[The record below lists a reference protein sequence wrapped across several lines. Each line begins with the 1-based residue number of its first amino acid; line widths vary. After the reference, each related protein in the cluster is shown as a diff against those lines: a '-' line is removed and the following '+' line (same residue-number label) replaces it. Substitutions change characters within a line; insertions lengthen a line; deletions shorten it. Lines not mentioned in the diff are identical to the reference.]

1 MCTHVIERNTTIP
14 ISKSQIFTTAAPFQS
29 SVEINV
35 LQGERPLANQN
46 KSLGKFRLKGI
57 QRAMAGVPQIEVTF
71 TIDANGIVNVSAK
84 DLKTGKA
91 QDITIEASSN
101 MSDEELQSAI
111 HDAERY
117 ASEDAQFRED
127 REARGKLQALIQR
140 AMAGVPQ
147 IEVTFTIDANGIVN
161 VSAKDLKTGKAQDIT
176 IEASSNMSDAE
187 LQSAIHDAERY
198 AAEDAQFREDRAAR
212 GKLQALIVRAEEME
226 RAAVKNKDKEHFK
239 KYRETFKG
247 LVKDAK
253 KALNGKDAAAV
264 HNAVAGLEALV
275 AEIEGGG

>member
-35 LQGERPLANQN
+35 LQGERPRANQN
-46 KSLGKFRLKGI
+46 KSLGKFRLKG
-57 QRAMAGVPQIEVTF
+57 
-71 TIDANGIVNVSAK
+71 
-84 DLKTGKA
+84 
-91 QDITIEASSN
+91 
-101 MSDEELQSAI
+101 
-111 HDAERY
+111 
-117 ASEDAQFRED
+117 
-127 REARGKLQALIQR
+127 IQR

-198 AAEDAQFREDRAAR
+198 AAEDAQFREDREAR
-212 GKLQALIVRAEEME
+212 GKLQALIARAEEME
-226 RAAVKNKDKEHFK
+226 RAAVKNKDKEHFRRH
-239 KYRETFKG
+239 REAFKG
-247 LVKDAK
+247 PVKDAK
-253 KALNGKDAAAV
+253 KALSGKESAAV
-264 HNAVAGLEALV
+264 HNAVAGLEALI
-275 AEIEGGG
+275 AEIEGEG

>member
-1 MCTHVIERNTTIP
+1 
-14 ISKSQIFTTAAPFQS
+14 
-29 SVEINV
+29 
-35 LQGERPLANQN
+35 
-46 KSLGKFRLKGI
+46 
-57 QRAMAGVPQIEVTF
+57 MAGVPQIEVTF

-127 REARGKLQALIQR
+127 REARGKLQALI
-140 AMAGVPQ
+140 
-147 IEVTFTIDANGIVN
+147 
-161 VSAKDLKTGKAQDIT
+161 L
-176 IEASSNMSDAE
+176 
-187 LQSAIHDAERY
+187 
-198 AAEDAQFREDRAAR
+198 
-212 GKLQALIVRAEEME
+212 RAEEME
-226 RAAVKNKDKEHFK
+226 RAAVKNKDKERFRRH
-239 KYRETFKG
+239 REAFKG
-247 LVKDAK
+247 PVKDAK
-253 KALNGKDAAAV
+253 KALSGKDADAV